1 MKFATMTMTILLA
14 IVLLITGCS
23 KDEQKPEE
31 TAQTADGEINVVIT
45 NAVIDS
51 FIKVFPEVQEVVE
64 VHREE
69 LEQHSSGSP
78 VDEVKTN
85 EIMEVIEE
93 EMADQGLDQDW
104 FFAVYQKIITAGMYM
119 NSVRQAES
127 LQPENIQMKID
138 QMEALLESGEVPPE
152 QRTEFQNQLAQL
164 TATKQQV
171 IDAKAQLEE
180 LKVQIADPNTPEE
193 QKPQM
198 QMTIQQLEGVFNPAA
213 NMPEGITQQEL
224 EILDANMQRI
234 IATLEQYSPQQPPQM
249 PQPTASS

>member
-1 MKFATMTMTILLA
+1 MRFATMTMTILLA

-23 KDEQKPEE
+23 KDEQKPAE

-51 FIKVFPEVQEVVE
+51 FIRVFPEVQEVVE
-64 VHREE
+64 VHRSE

-85 EIMEVIEE
+85 EIMEEIEA
-93 EMADQGLDQDW
+93 EMAEQGLNQDW

-127 LQPENIQMKID
+127 LQPENIQMRID
-138 QMEALLESGEVPPE
+138 QMEDLLQSGEVPPE
-152 QRTEFQNQLAQL
+152 QRAEFQNQLAQL

-171 IDAKAQLEE
+171 IEAKAQLQE
-180 LKVQIADPNTPEE
+180 LKANIDDPATPEE
-193 QKPQM
+193 EKPQM
-198 QMTIQQLEGVFNPAA
+198 QMMIQQLEQVFNPGAQL
-213 NMPEGITQQEL
+213 PEGITQSEL
-224 EILDANMQRI
+224 EVLNANMQRI
-234 IATLEQYSPQQPPQM
+234 IATLEQYSPQQPPSM